1 MDNTTI
7 AAIATPH
14 GTGGISVIRVSGS
27 ECINICD
34 KIFRAKSNKSLV
46 DAKTHTIH
54 YGNIVVDGKIID
66 EVLVSV
72 MRAPNTFTREDT
84 VEINC
89 HGGLVVTEK
98 VLLAVISAGAT
109 LAAPGEFTKRAFLN
123 GRIDLSQAEA
133 VIDIINSP
141 SSLALSVAANQLGGS
156 LSEDINNLR
165 DSILEILAQINVTI
179 DYPEEDIDDIEKE
192 ELITKLKNA
201 KVKMSAL
208 LETSHR
214 GKLIKDG
221 INTVICG
228 KPNVGKSSILNLL
241 ARDARAIVTDIA
253 GTTRDVIEERIT
265 IGNAVLNVFDTA
277 GIRSTS
283 DTIESL
289 GIDKSKECIK
299 NAELVLF
306 VADSVTGISEE
317 DKEIFESL
325 DKKNVIVILNKSD
338 IADIKADKLFEGYT
352 VIKLSAKTGTG
363 LDDLSSA
370 IEEMFKLGQISA
382 GDSNAITNLRH
393 KEALSSALNS
403 LSAAIASL
411 EECIPYDI
419 VSIDLTDSASRLGEI
434 TGKTVSDEIVDKIFA
449 RFCLGK

>member
-1 MDNTTI
+1 MKNTTI

-14 GTGGISVIRVSGS
+14 GTGGISVIRISGEES
-27 ECINICD
+27 ITICD
-34 KIFRAKSNKSLV
+34 KVFCAKSKKSLK

-54 YGNIVVDGKIID
+54 YGNIVVSGEVID

-72 MRAPNTFTREDT
+72 MRAPNTFTREDV

-98 VLLAVISAGAT
+98 VLLAVIEAGAT

-141 SSLALSVAANQLGGS
+141 SSLALSVAANQLGGA
-156 LSEDINNLR
+156 LSDDINSLR
-165 DSILEILAQINVTI
+165 DKILEILAKINVTI
-179 DYPEEDIDDIEKE
+179 DYPEEDIDDVEKE
-192 ELITKLKNA
+192 ELLQELNKIKDKIA
-201 KVKMSAL
+201 EL
-208 LETSHR
+208 LETSQR
-214 GKLIKDG
+214 GKLIRDG

-241 ARDARAIVTDIA
+241 ARDNRAIVTDIA

-277 GIRSTS
+277 GIRNTD

-299 NAELVLF
+299 SAELVLF
-306 VADSVTGISEE
+306 VADSVTGIEDE
-317 DKEIFESL
+317 DKDIFSSL
-325 DKKNVIVILNKSD
+325 DNKNVIVILNKSD
-338 IADIKADKLFEGYT
+338 VAECKVDDLFKDLPVLT
-352 VIKLSAKTGTG
+352 LSAKTGKG
-363 LDDLSSA
+363 LNDLSKT
-370 IEEMFKLGQISA
+370 IENMFKLGKITA
-382 GDSNAITNLRH
+382 GDNNAITNLRH
-393 KEALSSALNS
+393 KEALISALS
-403 LSAAIASL
+403 SVSDAISALSDYV
-411 EECIPYDI
+411 PYDI
-419 VSIDLTDSASRLGEI
+419 VSIDLTDAASFLGEI
-434 TGKTVSDEIVDKIFA
+434 TGKTVSEEIVDKIFA

>member
-1 MDNTTI
+1 MKNDTI

-14 GTGGISVIRVSGS
+14 GTGGISVIRISGDES
-27 ECINICD
+27 IKICD
-34 KIFRAKSNKSLV
+34 KIFKAKSKKSLL

-54 YGNIVVDGKIID
+54 YGNIVVNDDIID

-98 VLLAVISAGAT
+98 VLLAVLSSGAT
-109 LAAPGEFTKRAFLN
+109 LADPGEFTKRAFLN

-141 SSLALSVAANQLGGS
+141 SSLALSVAANQLGGA
-156 LSEDINNLR
+156 LSSDINSLR
-165 DSILEILAQINVTI
+165 DSLLEILAQINVAI
-179 DYPEEDIDDIEKE
+179 DYPEEDIDYIAKE
-192 ELITKLKNA
+192 TLINSLKTTK
-201 KVKMSAL
+201 SRISDL
-208 LETSHR
+208 LDTSYR
-214 GKLIKDG
+214 GKLIRDG

-241 ARDARAIVTDIA
+241 ARDSRAIVTDIA

-265 IGNAVLNVFDTA
+265 IGNIVLNVFDTA
-277 GIRSTS
+277 GIRNTD

-306 VADSVTGISEE
+306 VADSVTGITEE
-317 DKEIFESL
+317 DIEIFNSL

-338 IADIKADKLFEGYT
+338 IGNIVPDKIFDDFS
-352 VIKLSAKTGTG
+352 VINLSAKTGDG
-363 LDDLSSA
+363 LDELSSE
-370 IEEMFKLGQISA
+370 IEKMFNLGKITA
-382 GDSNAITNLRH
+382 KDNNAITNLRH
-393 KEALSSALNS
+393 KEALSSALTS
-403 LSAAIASL
+403 ISSAILAL
-411 EECIPYDI
+411 EDNIPYDI
-419 VSIDLTDSASRLGEI
+419 VSIDLTDCASFLGEI

>member
-1 MDNTTI
+1 MKNNTI

-14 GTGGISVIRVSGS
+14 GTGGISVIRVSGDDS
-27 ECINICD
+27 INICD
-34 KIFRAKSNKSLV
+34 KIFKSKGNKSLC

-54 YGNIVVDGKIID
+54 YGNIVVDERIID

-98 VLLAVISAGAT
+98 VLMAAISAGAT
-109 LAAPGEFTKRAFLN
+109 LASPGEFTKRAFLN

-141 SSLALSVAANQLGGS
+141 SSLALSVAANQLGGA

-165 DSILEILAQINVTI
+165 DKILEILAQINVTI
-179 DYPEEDIDDIEKE
+179 DYPEEDIDDVEKNV
-192 ELITKLKNA
+192 LIRDLNEAKEKL
-201 KVKMSAL
+201 SSL

-214 GKLIKDG
+214 GRLIKDG

-241 ARDARAIVTDIA
+241 ARDSRAIVTDIA

-277 GIRSTS
+277 GIRNTS

-306 VADSVTGISEE
+306 VADSVTGIETE
-317 DKEIFESL
+317 DREIFSSI
-325 DKKNVIVILNKSD
+325 DKKNIIVILNKTD
-338 IADIKADKLFEGYT
+338 AKDVEIDKIFDGFT
-352 VIKLSAKTGTG
+352 VIKLSAKTGEG
-363 LDDLSSA
+363 LDELSCS
-370 IEEMFKLGQISA
+370 IEKMFKLGQITA
-382 GDSNAITNLRH
+382 GDNNAITNLRH
-393 KEALSSALNS
+393 KEALSAALTS
-403 LSAAIASL
+403 LSAAINAL
-411 EECIPYDI
+411 EECVPYDI
-419 VSIDLTDSASRLGEI
+419 VSIDLTDCASHLGEI

>member
-54 YGNIVVDGKIID
+54 YGNIAVDGKIID

-192 ELITKLKNA
+192 ELITKLKDA
-201 KVKMSAL
+201 REKMSAL
-208 LETSHR
+208 LESSHR

-277 GIRSTS
+277 GIRNTS

-338 IADIKADKLFEGYT
+338 IADIKADKLFEDYT

-370 IEEMFKLGQISA
+370 VEEMFKLGQISA
-382 GDSNAITNLRH
+382 GDNNAITNLRH
-393 KEALSSALNS
+393 KEALGSALNS
-403 LSAAIASL
+403 LSAAIVSL

-419 VSIDLTDSASRLGEI
+419 VSIDLTDCASRLGEI

>member
-1 MDNTTI
+1 MNNDTI

-27 ECINICD
+27 ESISICD
-34 KIFRAKSNKSLV
+34 KIFEAKSRKLLSSAKS
-46 DAKTHTIH
+46 HTIH
-54 YGNIVVDGKIID
+54 YGNIVADKNVID

-98 VLLAVISAGAT
+98 VLLAVLNAGAT
-109 LAAPGEFTKRAFLN
+109 LASPGEFTKRAFLN

-141 SSLALSVAANQLGGS
+141 SALALFVAANQLDGA
-156 LSEDINNLR
+156 LSHDINDLR
-165 DSILEILAQINVTI
+165 DKVLEILSQINVTI
-179 DYPEEDIDDIEKE
+179 DYPEEDIDDVEKE
-192 ELITKLKNA
+192 ALMSDLES
-201 KVKMSAL
+201 VKKKISVL

-214 GKLIKDG
+214 GRLIRDG

-241 ARDARAIVTDIA
+241 ARDSRAIVTDIA

-265 IGNAVLNVFDTA
+265 LGNVVLNVYDTA
-277 GIRSTS
+277 GIRATK
-283 DTIESL
+283 DKIESL

-306 VADSVTGISEE
+306 VVDSSSGISEE
-317 DKEIFESL
+317 DTEIFNSL
-325 DKKNVIVILNKSD
+325 DKKNIIVIQNKSD
-338 IADIKADKLFEGYT
+338 ISTVFPDEIFSKCN
-352 VIKLSAKTGTG
+352 VIKLSAKTGDG
-363 LDDLSSA
+363 LDDLTA
-370 IEEMFKLGQISA
+370 LIENMFNLGKITA
-382 GDSNAITNLRH
+382 GDNNAITNLRH
-393 KEALSSALNS
+393 KEALSSALVSINS
-403 LSAAIASL
+403 AISALNSFV
-411 EECIPYDI
+411 PYDI
-419 VSIDLTDSASRLGEI
+419 VSIDLTDCATHLGEI

>member
-1 MDNTTI
+1 MKNTTI

-14 GTGGISVIRVSGS
+14 GTGGISVIRISGEES
-27 ECINICD
+27 ITICD
-34 KIFRAKSNKSLV
+34 KVFCAKSKKSLK

-54 YGNIVVDGKIID
+54 YGNIVVSGEMID

-72 MRAPNTFTREDT
+72 MRAPNTFTREDV

-98 VLLAVISAGAT
+98 VLLSVIEAGAT
-109 LAAPGEFTKRAFLN
+109 LASPGEFTKRAFLN

-141 SSLALSVAANQLGGS
+141 SSLALSVAANQLGGA
-156 LSEDINNLR
+156 LSEDINSLR
-165 DSILEILAQINVTI
+165 DKILEILAKINVTI
-179 DYPEEDIDDIEKE
+179 DYPEEDIDDVEKE
-192 ELITKLKNA
+192 ELLQELNQIKDKI
-201 KVKMSAL
+201 VEL
-208 LETSHR
+208 LETSQR
-214 GKLIKDG
+214 GKLIRDG

-241 ARDARAIVTDIA
+241 ARDNRAIVTDIA

-277 GIRSTS
+277 GIHDTD

-299 NAELVLF
+299 SAELVLF
-306 VADSVTGISEE
+306 VADSVTGIE
-317 DKEIFESL
+317 DEDREIFSSL
-325 DKKNVIVILNKSD
+325 DNKNVIVILNKSD
-338 IADIKADKLFEGYT
+338 VAECKVDDLFKDLPVLT
-352 VIKLSAKTGTG
+352 LSAKTGKG
-363 LDDLSSA
+363 LDALSET
-370 IEEMFKLGQISA
+370 IENMFKLGKITA
-382 GDSNAITNLRH
+382 GDNSAITNLRH
-393 KEALSSALNS
+393 KEALISALSSVSSAIS
-403 LSAAIASL
+403 ALSDYV
-411 EECIPYDI
+411 PYDI
-419 VSIDLTDSASRLGEI
+419 VSIDLTDAASYLGEI
-434 TGKTVSDEIVDKIFA
+434 TGKTVSEEIVDKIFA

>member
-1 MDNTTI
+1 MKNDTI

-27 ECINICD
+27 ESISICD
-34 KIFRAKSNKSLV
+34 KIFKAKSKKTLAS
-46 DAKTHTIH
+46 AKTHTIH
-54 YGNIVVDGKIID
+54 YGNIVVDGETID

-98 VLLAVISAGAT
+98 VLLSVISAGAT
-109 LAAPGEFTKRAFLN
+109 LASPGEFTKRAFLN

-141 SSLALSVAANQLGGS
+141 SSLALSVAANQLGGA
-156 LSEDINNLR
+156 LSHDINSLR
-165 DSILEILAQINVTI
+165 DKVLEILAKINVTI
-179 DYPEEDIDDIEKE
+179 DYPEEDIDDVEKNTLIA
-192 ELITKLKNA
+192 ELESIKN
-201 KVKMSAL
+201 KISEL
-208 LETSHR
+208 LDTSHR
-214 GKLIKDG
+214 GKLIRDG

-241 ARDARAIVTDIA
+241 ARDTRAIVTDIA
-253 GTTRDVIEERIT
+253 GTTRDVIEERIS
-265 IGNAVLNVFDTA
+265 IGNVVLNVYDTA
-277 GIRSTS
+277 GIRDTS
-283 DTIESL
+283 DKIESL

-306 VADSVTGISEE
+306 VADSVTGISDE
-317 DKEIFESL
+317 DREIFENL
-325 DKKNVIVILNKSD
+325 NKKNVIVILNKSD
-338 IADIKADKLFEGYT
+338 IGNLEGDNIFKDYPL
-352 VIKLSAKTGTG
+352 VKLSAKTGDG
-363 LDDLSSA
+363 LDNLSA
-370 IEEMFKLGQISA
+370 VIEDMFNLGKITA
-382 GDSNAITNLRH
+382 GDNNAITNLRH
-393 KEALSSALNS
+393 KEALSSALKS
-403 LSAAIASL
+403 VSSALSAL
-411 EECIPYDI
+411 GNCVPYDI
-419 VSIDLTDSASRLGEI
+419 VSIDLTDCVFHLGEI

>member
-1 MDNTTI
+1 MKNTTI

-14 GTGGISVIRVSGS
+14 GTGGISVIRVSGEES
-27 ECINICD
+27 ISICD
-34 KIFRAKSNKSLV
+34 KIFKAKSNKTLT

-54 YGNIVVDGKIID
+54 YGNIVANGEIID

-72 MRAPNTFTREDT
+72 MRAPNTFTREDI

-98 VLLAVISAGAT
+98 VLLAVISAGAS
-109 LAAPGEFTKRAFLN
+109 LASPGEFTKRAFLN

-141 SSLALSVAANQLGGS
+141 SSLALSVAANQLGGA
-156 LSEDINNLR
+156 LSDDINTMR
-165 DSILEILAQINVTI
+165 DSILEILAQINVVI
-179 DYPEEDIDDIEKE
+179 DYPEEDIDDIKRSALLNELNSAKEK
-192 ELITKLKNA
+192 I
-201 KVKMSAL
+201 SAL

-241 ARDARAIVTDIA
+241 ARDSRAIVTDIA

-277 GIRSTS
+277 GIRNTT
-283 DTIESL
+283 DTIENL

-299 NAELVLF
+299 NAELILF
-306 VADSVTGISEE
+306 VVDSVTGIESSDE
-317 DKEIFESL
+317 EIFNSL
-325 DKKNVIVILNKSD
+325 DNKNVIVILNKSD
-338 IADIKADKLFEGYT
+338 ISNTPTDKMFEGYT
-352 VIKLSAKTGTG
+352 TISLSAKTGAG
-363 LDDLSSA
+363 LEELSSA
-370 IEEMFKLGQISA
+370 IEKMFKLGEIRA
-382 GDSNAITNLRH
+382 KDNNAITNLRH
-393 KEALSSALNS
+393 KEALSAAYNS
-403 LSAAIASL
+403 ISAATTAL
-411 EECIPYDI
+411 DNNIPCDM
-419 VSIDLTDSASRLGEI
+419 VSIDLTDCASHLGEI
-434 TGKTVSDEIVDKIFA
+434 TGKTVSDEIVDKIFS

>member
-1 MDNTTI
+1 MKNSTI

-14 GTGGISVIRVSGS
+14 GAGGISVIRISGNES
-27 ECINICD
+27 ILICD
-34 KIFRAKSNKSLV
+34 KIFKAKSKKSLL
-46 DAKTHTIH
+46 DAKSHTIH
-54 YGNIVVDGKIID
+54 YGNIVSDNEIVD

-89 HGGLVVTEK
+89 HGGLVVTQK
-98 VLLAVISAGAT
+98 VLLSVINAGAT
-109 LAAPGEFTKRAFLN
+109 LASPGEFTKRAFLN

-156 LSEDINNLR
+156 LSSDINDLR
-165 DSILEILAQINVTI
+165 NKVLEILSQINVTI
-179 DYPEEDIDDIEKE
+179 DYPEEDIDDVEKDSLMADLE
-192 ELITKLKNA
+192 SV
-201 KVKMSAL
+201 KVKISEL
-208 LETSHR
+208 LDTSHR
-214 GKLIKDG
+214 GKLIRDG

-241 ARDARAIVTDIA
+241 ARDSRAIVTDIA

-265 IGNAVLNVFDTA
+265 IGNIVLNVFDTA
-277 GIRSTS
+277 GIRDTE

-306 VADSVTGISEE
+306 VLDPVSGISDE
-317 DKEIFESL
+317 DRDIFNSL
-325 DKKNVIVILNKSD
+325 KDKNVIIILNKSD
-338 IADIKADKLFEGYT
+338 IACTFDTDVFSGFDT
-352 VIKLSAKTGTG
+352 VKLSAKTGDG
-363 LDDLSSA
+363 LDDLTSA
-370 IEEMFKLGQISA
+370 IEAMFNLGKITA
-382 GDSNAITNLRH
+382 GDNNAITNLRH
-393 KEALSSALNS
+393 KEALTQALNS
-403 LSAAIASL
+403 INSAISAL
-411 EECIPYDI
+411 RNLVPYDI
-419 VSIDLTDSASRLGEI
+419 VSIDLTDCAVHLGEI
-434 TGKTVSDEIVDKIFA
+434 TGKTVSDEIVDKIFS

>member
-27 ECINICD
+27 ECISICD

-54 YGNIVVDGKIID
+54 YGNIVVEGKIVD

-98 VLLAVISAGAT
+98 VLLAVISAGAC

-156 LSEDINNLR
+156 LSDDINNLR

-192 ELITKLKNA
+192 ELIAKLKDA
-201 KVKMSAL
+201 KEKMSAL
-208 LETSHR
+208 FETSHR

-283 DTIESL
+283 DAIESL
-289 GIDKSKECIK
+289 GIDKSKKCIK

-338 IADIKADKLFEGYT
+338 IADIKTDKMFDGYT

-370 IEEMFKLGQISA
+370 IDEMFKLGQISA
-382 GDSNAITNLRH
+382 GDNNAITNLRH

-403 LSAAIASL
+403 LSSAIVSL

>member
-1 MDNTTI
+1 MKNDTI

-14 GTGGISVIRVSGS
+14 GTGGISVIRVSGNES
-27 ECINICD
+27 INICD
-34 KIFRAKSNKSLV
+34 KVFRAKNNKKLT

-54 YGNIVVDGKIID
+54 YGNIVVNGKVLD

-98 VLLAVISAGAT
+98 VLLSVLSAGAT
-109 LAAPGEFTKRAFLN
+109 LASPGEFTKRAFLN

-141 SSLALSVAANQLGGS
+141 SSLALSCAANQLGGL
-156 LSEDINNLR
+156 LSSDINTLR
-165 DSILEILAQINVTI
+165 DKVLEILAQINVTI
-179 DYPEEDIDDIEKE
+179 DYPEEDIDDVEK
-192 ELITKLKNA
+192 
-201 KVKMSAL
+201 SAL
-208 LETSHR
+208 ISDLESVKNKISELLDTSYH
-214 GKLIKDG
+214 GKLIRDG

-241 ARDARAIVTDIA
+241 ARDTRAIVTDIA
-253 GTTRDVIEERIT
+253 GTTRDVIEERVT
-265 IGNAVLNVFDTA
+265 IGNVVLNVYDTA
-277 GIRSTS
+277 GIRDTS

-306 VADSVTGISEE
+306 VADSVSGISKE
-317 DKEIFESL
+317 DEEIFENL
-325 DKKNVIVILNKSD
+325 NKKNVIVILNKSD
-338 IADIKADKLFEGYT
+338 IGNLESNKLFNGYK
-352 VIKLSAKTGTG
+352 VVKLSAKTGDG
-363 LDDLSSA
+363 LNNLSSA
-370 IEEMFKLGQISA
+370 IEEMFNLGKITA
-382 GDSNAITNLRH
+382 GDNNAITNLRH
-393 KEALSSALNS
+393 KDALSSAYKSVSSAVCALNDS
-403 LSAAIASL
+403 V
-411 EECIPYDI
+411 PYDI
-419 VSIDLTDSASRLGEI
+419 VSIDLTDCASHLGEI

>member
-1 MDNTTI
+1 MKNTTI

-14 GTGGISVIRVSGS
+14 GTGGISVIRVSGPDS
-27 ECINICD
+27 ISICD
-34 KIFRAKSNKSLV
+34 KIFKAKSKKTLS

-54 YGNIVVDGKIID
+54 YGNVVLDEKIID

-98 VLLAVISAGAT
+98 VLLAVLSAGAT
-109 LAAPGEFTKRAFLN
+109 LASAGEFTKRAFLN

-141 SSLALSVAANQLGGS
+141 SSLALSVAANQLGGT
-156 LSEDINNLR
+156 LSSDINKMR
-165 DSILEILAQINVTI
+165 DKILEILAQINVTI
-179 DYPEEDIDDIEKE
+179 DYPEEDIDDVEKCALLK
-192 ELITKLKNA
+192 ELTDVKKDIT
-201 KVKMSAL
+201 SL

-277 GIRSTS
+277 GIRTTS

-306 VADSVTGISEE
+306 VTDSTTGIEAE
-317 DKEIFESL
+317 DKEIFKSI

-338 IADIKADKLFEGYT
+338 AKDTEIDEMFDGFKT
-352 VIKLSAKTGTG
+352 VKLSAKTGDG
-363 LDDLSSA
+363 LDELSSI
-370 IEEMFKLGQISA
+370 IEEMFKLGKISA
-382 GDSNAITNLRH
+382 GDSCAITNLRH
-393 KEALSSALNS
+393 KEALSAALTSITAAINALND
-403 LSAAIASL
+403 
-411 EECIPYDI
+411 CVPYDM
-419 VSIDLTDSASRLGEI
+419 VSIDLIDSTTHLGEI
-434 TGKTVSDEIVDKIFA
+434 TGKTVSDEVVDKIFS

>member
-1 MDNTTI
+1 MNNATI

-14 GTGGISVIRVSGS
+14 GTGGISVIRVSGDDS
-27 ECINICD
+27 INICD
-34 KIFRAKSNKSLV
+34 KIFKAKSNKSLK
-46 DAKTHTIH
+46 DANTHTIH
-54 YGNIVVDGKIID
+54 YGNIVVDDEIVD

-72 MRAPNTFTREDT
+72 MHAPNTFTRENT

-98 VLLAVISAGAT
+98 VLMSVISAGAA

-141 SSLALSVAANQLGGS
+141 SSLALSVAANQLGGA
-156 LSEDINNLR
+156 LSEDINSLR
-165 DSILEILAQINVTI
+165 DKILEILAQINVTI
-179 DYPEEDIDDIEKE
+179 DYPEEDIDDIEKRVLTE
-192 ELITKLKNA
+192 NLNNIKGKII
-201 KVKMSAL
+201 AL

-241 ARDARAIVTDIA
+241 ARDSRAIVTDIA

-265 IGNAVLNVFDTA
+265 IGNAVLNVYDTA
-277 GIRSTS
+277 GIRNTS

-289 GIDKSKECIK
+289 GIDRSKECIK

-306 VADSVTGISEE
+306 VVDSVTGLE
-317 DKEIFESL
+317 DEDVEIFNSL
-325 DKKNVIVILNKSD
+325 NKKNVIVILNKSD
-338 IADIKADKLFEGYT
+338 VADINIDKIFDGFT
-352 VIKLSAKTGTG
+352 TIKLSAKTGDG
-363 LDDLSSA
+363 LQNLSSV
-370 IEEMFKLGQISA
+370 IEQMFKFGQISA
-382 GDSNAITNLRH
+382 GDTSAITNLRH
-393 KEALSSALNS
+393 KEALGAALTS
-403 LSAAIASL
+403 ISAAISAL
-411 EECIPYDI
+411 QKCVPYDM
-419 VSIDLTDSASRLGEI
+419 VSIDLTDCATHLGEI

>member
-1 MDNTTI
+1 MKNTTI

-14 GTGGISVIRVSGS
+14 GTGGISVIRVSGEES
-27 ECINICD
+27 ISICD
-34 KIFRAKSNKSLV
+34 KIFKAKSNKTLT

-54 YGNIVVDGKIID
+54 YGNIITNGEIID

-72 MRAPNTFTREDT
+72 MRAPNTFTREDI

-98 VLLAVISAGAT
+98 VLLAVISAGAS
-109 LAAPGEFTKRAFLN
+109 LAYPGEFTKRAFLN

-141 SSLALSVAANQLGGS
+141 SSLALSVAANQLGGA
-156 LSEDINNLR
+156 LSEDINETR
-165 DSILEILAQINVTI
+165 DSILEILAQINVVI
-179 DYPEEDIDDIEKE
+179 DYPEEDIDDIK
-192 ELITKLKNA
+192 KNA
-201 KVKMSAL
+201 LLNELNSAKEKISTL

-241 ARDARAIVTDIA
+241 ARDSRAIVTDIA

-277 GIRSTS
+277 GIHNTT
-283 DTIESL
+283 DTIENL

-299 NAELVLF
+299 NAELILF
-306 VADSVTGISEE
+306 VVDSVTGIEIE
-317 DKEIFESL
+317 DREIFNSL
-325 DKKNVIVILNKSD
+325 DNKNVIVILNKSD
-338 IADIKADKLFEGYT
+338 ISNTPTDKMFEDFAT
-352 VIKLSAKTGTG
+352 ISLSAKTGEG
-363 LDDLSSA
+363 LEELSSA
-370 IEEMFKLGQISA
+370 IEKMFKLGKIRA
-382 GDSNAITNLRH
+382 KDSNAITNLRH
-393 KEALSSALNS
+393 KEALSAAYNS
-403 LSAAIASL
+403 ISAAINAL
-411 EECIPYDI
+411 DNNIPYDM
-419 VSIDLTDSASRLGEI
+419 VSIDLTDCASHLGEI
-434 TGKTVSDEIVDKIFA
+434 TGKTVSDEIVDKIFS

>member
-1 MDNTTI
+1 MKNSTI

-14 GTGGISVIRVSGS
+14 GTGGISVIRVSGDES
-27 ECINICD
+27 IKICD
-34 KIFRAKSNKSLV
+34 KIFKAKSGKLLL

-54 YGNIVVDGKIID
+54 YGNIVENGEILD

-89 HGGLVVTEK
+89 HGGLVVTQK
-98 VLLAVISAGAT
+98 VLLATLSAGAT
-109 LAAPGEFTKRAFLN
+109 LASAGEFTKRAFLN

-141 SSLALSVAANQLGGS
+141 SALALSVAANQLGGA
-156 LSEDINNLR
+156 LSSDINSLR
-165 DSILEILAQINVTI
+165 DTILEILAQINVTV
-179 DYPEEDIDDIEKE
+179 DYPEEDIDDVEKNQLIEKLE
-192 ELITKLKNA
+192 NVKTKI
-201 KVKMSAL
+201 SEL

-241 ARDARAIVTDIA
+241 ARDSRAIVTDIA

-265 IGNAVLNVFDTA
+265 LGNVVLNVYDTA
-277 GIRSTS
+277 GIRSTD

-306 VADSVTGISEE
+306 VCDTVSGIEDA
-317 DKEIFESL
+317 DKEIFDSL
-325 DKKNVIVILNKSD
+325 SGKNVIVIFNKSD
-338 IADIKADKLFEGYT
+338 IGTNNDCEMFDGYKK
-352 VIKLSAKTGTG
+352 INLSAKTGAG
-363 LDDLSSA
+363 LDELSAS
-370 IEEMFKLGQISA
+370 IEEMFNLGVITA
-382 GDSNAITNLRH
+382 GDNNAITNLRH
-393 KEALSSALNS
+393 KEALSAALTS
-403 LSAAIASL
+403 VSAAISAL
-411 EECIPYDI
+411 YDYIPYDI
-419 VSIDLTDSASRLGEI
+419 VSIDLTDCAAHLGEI

>member
-1 MDNTTI
+1 MKNTTI

-14 GTGGISVIRVSGS
+14 GTGGISVIRVSGEES
-27 ECINICD
+27 ISICD
-34 KIFRAKSNKSLV
+34 KIFKAKSNKTLTE
-46 DAKTHTIH
+46 AKTHTIH
-54 YGNIVVDGKIID
+54 YGNIIANGDIID

-72 MRAPNTFTREDT
+72 MRAPNTFTREDI

-98 VLLAVISAGAT
+98 VLLAVISAGAS
-109 LAAPGEFTKRAFLN
+109 LASPGEFTKRAFLN

-141 SSLALSVAANQLGGS
+141 SSLALSVAANQLGGA
-156 LSEDINNLR
+156 LSDDINKMR
-165 DSILEILAQINVTI
+165 DSILEILAQINVVI
-179 DYPEEDIDDIEKE
+179 DYPEEDIDDIKKSALLYELNTAKEK
-192 ELITKLKNA
+192 IST
-201 KVKMSAL
+201 L

-241 ARDARAIVTDIA
+241 ARDSRAIVTDIA

-265 IGNAVLNVFDTA
+265 IGNAVLNVSDTA
-277 GIRSTS
+277 GIRNTT
-283 DTIESL
+283 DAIENL

-306 VADSVTGISEE
+306 VVDSVTGIETE
-317 DKEIFESL
+317 DREIFDSL
-325 DKKNVIVILNKSD
+325 DNKNVIVILNKSD
-338 IADIKADKLFEGYT
+338 ITNPPADKMFDGFT
-352 VIKLSAKTGTG
+352 TISLSAKTGDG
-363 LDDLSSA
+363 LEELSSA
-370 IEEMFKLGQISA
+370 IEKMFKLGEIRA
-382 GDSNAITNLRH
+382 KDNNAITNLRH
-393 KEALSSALNS
+393 KEALCAAYNS
-403 LSAAIASL
+403 ISAAIDAL
-411 EECIPYDI
+411 DNNIPYDM
-419 VSIDLTDSASRLGEI
+419 VSIDLTDCASHLGEI
-434 TGKTVSDEIVDKIFA
+434 TGKTVSDEIVDKIFS

>member
-1 MDNTTI
+1 MKNNTI

-27 ECINICD
+27 ESIDICD
-34 KIFRAKSNKSLV
+34 KVFKAKSNKKLRN
-46 DAKTHTIH
+46 AKTHTIH
-54 YGNIVVDGKIID
+54 YGNIVADGKNID

-98 VLLAVISAGAT
+98 VLLSVISAGAT
-109 LAAPGEFTKRAFLN
+109 LASAGEFTKRAFLN

-141 SSLALSVAANQLGGS
+141 SSLALSVAANQLGGA
-156 LSEDINNLR
+156 LSSDINLLR
-165 DSILEILAQINVTI
+165 DKVLEILAQINVTI
-179 DYPEEDIDDIEKE
+179 DYPEEDIDDVEKSA
-192 ELITKLKNA
+192 LISDLEAVKLKI
-201 KVKMSAL
+201 SEL
-208 LETSHR
+208 LDTSHR
-214 GKLIKDG
+214 GKLIRDG

-265 IGNAVLNVFDTA
+265 IGNAVLNVYDTA
-277 GIRSTS
+277 GIRDTS

-306 VADSVTGISEE
+306 VADSFSGISKE
-317 DKEIFESL
+317 DREIFENL
-325 DKKNVIVILNKSD
+325 DKKNIIVILNKSD
-338 IADIKADKLFEGYT
+338 IGNLESDNMFDGYPI
-352 VIKLSAKTGTG
+352 VKLSAKTGDG
-363 LDDLSSA
+363 LDKLSA
-370 IEEMFKLGQISA
+370 FIEEMFNLGKISA
-382 GDSNAITNLRH
+382 GDNSAITNIRH
-393 KEALSSALNS
+393 KEALTFALSSVSSAIDALNNFV
-403 LSAAIASL
+403 
-411 EECIPYDI
+411 PYDI
-419 VSIDLTDSASRLGEI
+419 VSIDLTDCASHLGEI
-434 TGKTVSDEIVDKIFA
+434 TGKTVSDEVVDKIFA

>member
-1 MDNTTI
+1 MKNSTI

-14 GTGGISVIRVSGS
+14 GTGGISVIRISGDS
-27 ECINICD
+27 SIEICD
-34 KIFRAKSNKSLV
+34 KVFVAKSGEALA

-54 YGNIVVDGKIID
+54 YGHIVKGDKIID

-72 MRAPNTFTREDT
+72 MKAPNTFTREDV

-98 VLLAVISAGAT
+98 VLLTVLSAGAT
-109 LAAPGEFTKRAFLN
+109 LASAGEFTKRAFLN

-141 SSLALSVAANQLGGS
+141 SSLALSVAANQLSGT
-156 LSEDINNLR
+156 LSEDINSMR
-165 DSILEILAQINVTI
+165 DSVLEILAQINVTI
-179 DYPEEDIDDIEKE
+179 DYPEEDIDDLEKE
-192 ELITKLKNA
+192 VLIAKLKEA
-201 KVKMSAL
+201 KNRIADL

-214 GKLIKDG
+214 GKLIRDG

-265 IGNAVLNVFDTA
+265 IGNAVLNVYDTA
-277 GIRSTS
+277 GIRDTA

-306 VADSVTGISEE
+306 VADSVSGIGKE

-338 IADIKADKLFEGYT
+338 IATMDTDTLFDGYT
-352 VIKLSAKTGTG
+352 VIKLSAKTGEG
-363 LDDLSSA
+363 LDELSLA
-370 IEEMFKLGQISA
+370 IETMFKLGKISA

-393 KEALSSALNS
+393 KEALSGALYSITSAICALR
-403 LSAAIASL
+403 
-411 EECIPYDI
+411 ECVPYDI
-419 VSIDLTDSASRLGEI
+419 VSIDLTDCASRLGEI

>member
-1 MDNTTI
+1 MKNTTI

-14 GTGGISVIRVSGS
+14 GTGGISVIRVSGVDS
-27 ECINICD
+27 INICD
-34 KIFRAKSNKSLV
+34 TIFKSKRNKSLC

-54 YGNIVVDGKIID
+54 YGNIVVDDKIID

-98 VLLAVISAGAT
+98 VLMAVISAGAT
-109 LAAPGEFTKRAFLN
+109 LASAGEFTKRAFLN

-141 SSLALSVAANQLGGS
+141 SSLALSVAANQLGGT
-156 LSEDINNLR
+156 LSEDINKMR
-165 DSILEILAQINVTI
+165 DKILEILAQINVTI
-179 DYPEEDIDDIEKE
+179 DYPEEDIDDVEKDA
-192 ELITKLKNA
+192 LLKDLNDA
-201 KVKMSAL
+201 KEKISHL

-277 GIRSTS
+277 GIRETS

-306 VADSVTGISEE
+306 VADSITGIEAE
-317 DKEIFESL
+317 DKEIFNSL

-338 IADIKADKLFEGYT
+338 AADSIDDKMFDGFT
-352 VIKLSAKTGTG
+352 TIKLSAKTGEG
-363 LDDLSSA
+363 LDELSSA
-370 IEEMFKLGQISA
+370 IEEMFKLGQFLA
-382 GDSNAITNLRH
+382 GDNNAITNLRH
-393 KEALSSALNS
+393 KEALMAALSSI
-403 LSAAIASL
+403 SAAICAL
-411 EECIPYDI
+411 QECVPYDM
-419 VSIDLTDSASRLGEI
+419 VSIDLTDCASYLGEI
-434 TGKTVSDEIVDKIFA
+434 TGKTVSDEVVDKIFA

>member
-1 MDNTTI
+1 MKNATI

-14 GTGGISVIRVSGS
+14 GTGGISVIRVSGDDS
-27 ECINICD
+27 IKICD
-34 KIFRAKSNKSLV
+34 KVFCAKSKTSLA
-46 DAKTHTIH
+46 DAKSHTIH
-54 YGNIVVDGKIID
+54 YGYIVENDKTID

-98 VLLAVISAGAT
+98 VLLAIISAGAT
-109 LAAPGEFTKRAFLN
+109 LASPGEFTKRAFLN

-141 SSLALSVAANQLGGS
+141 SSLALSVAANQLGGV
-156 LSEDINNLR
+156 LSADINSLR
-165 DSILEILAQINVTI
+165 DKILEILATINVTI
-179 DYPEEDIDDIEKE
+179 DYPEEDIDD
-192 ELITKLKNA
+192 
-201 KVKMSAL
+201 VKKDAL
-208 LETSHR
+208 LNDLNDVKEKISTLLDTAER
-214 GKLIKDG
+214 GKLIRDG

-241 ARDARAIVTDIA
+241 AKDNRAIVTDIA
-253 GTTRDVIEERIT
+253 GTTRDIIEERIT

-277 GIRSTS
+277 GIHETA
-283 DTIESL
+283 DTIENL

-306 VADSVTGISEE
+306 VADSSTGITQE
-317 DKEIFESL
+317 DKEIFASL

-338 IADIKADKLFEGYT
+338 IANCEFDAMFSDYK
-352 VIKLSAKTGTG
+352 VITLSAKTGNG
-363 LDDLSSA
+363 LDELTDA
-370 IEEMFKLGQISA
+370 VENMFKLGQISA
-382 GDSNAITNLRH
+382 GDNNAITNLRH
-393 KEALSSALNS
+393 KEALISAHAS
-403 LSAAIASL
+403 ISAAILSL

-419 VSIDLTDSASRLGEI
+419 VSIDLIDCASFLGEI

>member
-27 ECINICD
+27 ECISICD
-34 KIFRAKSNKSLV
+34 KIFKAKSGKSLAY
-46 DAKTHTIH
+46 AKTHTIH
-54 YGNIVVDGKIID
+54 YGNIVVEGKIVD

-98 VLLAVISAGAT
+98 VLLAVISAGAC

-192 ELITKLKNA
+192 ELISKLKNA
-201 KVKMSAL
+201 KEKMSAL

-306 VADSVTGISEE
+306 VADSAAGISDE
-317 DKEIFESL
+317 DKEIFDSL

-338 IADIKADKLFEGYT
+338 IADINVNKMFDGYT
-352 VIKLSAKTGTG
+352 VIKLSAKTGKG
-363 LDDLSSA
+363 LNDLSSA
-370 IEEMFKLGQISA
+370 IEKMFKLGQISA
-382 GDSNAITNLRH
+382 GDNNAITNLRH
-393 KEALSSALNS
+393 KEALGFALNS
-403 LSAAIASL
+403 LSSAISSL

>member
-1 MDNTTI
+1 MKNTTI

-14 GTGGISVIRVSGS
+14 GTGGISVIRISGEES
-27 ECINICD
+27 INICD
-34 KIFRAKSNKSLV
+34 KVFCAKSKKPLK

-54 YGNIVVDGKIID
+54 YGNIVANSDVID

-72 MRAPNTFTREDT
+72 MRAPNTFTREDV

-98 VLLAVISAGAT
+98 VLLAVIEAGAT
-109 LAAPGEFTKRAFLN
+109 LASPGEFTKRAFLN

-141 SSLALSVAANQLGGS
+141 SSLALSVAANQLGGA
-156 LSEDINNLR
+156 LSDDINSLR
-165 DSILEILAQINVTI
+165 DKILEILAKINVTI
-179 DYPEEDIDDIEKE
+179 DYPEEDIDDVEKD
-192 ELITKLKNA
+192 ELINELKLIK
-201 KVKMSAL
+201 KKISDL
-208 LETSHR
+208 LETSQR
-214 GKLIKDG
+214 GKLIRDG

-241 ARDARAIVTDIA
+241 ARDNRAIVTDIA

-277 GIRSTS
+277 GIRNTD

-306 VADSVTGISEE
+306 VADSVTGIEDE
-317 DKEIFESL
+317 DKEIFSSL
-325 DKKNVIVILNKSD
+325 DNKNVIIILNKSD
-338 IADIKADKLFEGYT
+338 IAKCDVEGLSGNHPLLT
-352 VIKLSAKTGTG
+352 LSAKTGEG
-363 LDDLSSA
+363 LDKLSDA
-370 IEEMFKLGQISA
+370 IENMFKLGQITA
-382 GDSNAITNLRH
+382 GDNNAITNLRH
-393 KEALSSALNS
+393 KEALISSLASVSSAI
-403 LSAAIASL
+403 SAL
-411 EECIPYDI
+411 CDFVPYDI
-419 VSIDLTDSASRLGEI
+419 VSIDLTDAASYLGEI
-434 TGKTVSDEIVDKIFA
+434 TGKTISEEIVDKIFA

>member
-1 MDNTTI
+1 MKNSTI

-14 GTGGISVIRVSGS
+14 GTGGISVIRVSGDDS
-27 ECINICD
+27 ILICD
-34 KIFRAKSNKSLV
+34 KIFKSKSGKSLQN
-46 DAKTHTIH
+46 AKTHTIH
-54 YGNIVVDGKIID
+54 YGNIVENGEIID

-89 HGGLVVTEK
+89 HGGLVVTQK
-98 VLLAVISAGAT
+98 VLLAVLSAGAA
-109 LAAPGEFTKRAFLN
+109 LASAGEFTKRAFLN

-141 SSLALSVAANQLGGS
+141 SSLALSVAANQLGGA
-156 LSEDINNLR
+156 LSSDINSLR
-165 DSILEILAQINVTI
+165 DTILEILAQINVTV
-179 DYPEEDIDDIEKE
+179 DYPEEDIDDVEKS
-192 ELITKLKNA
+192 ELIENLENVKTKI
-201 KVKMSAL
+201 SEL

-241 ARDARAIVTDIA
+241 ARDSRAIVTDIA

-265 IGNAVLNVFDTA
+265 LGNIVLNVYDTA
-277 GIRSTS
+277 GIRNTE
-283 DTIESL
+283 DTIENL

-306 VADSVTGISEE
+306 VCDTVLGIDDA
-317 DKEIFESL
+317 DKEIFNSL

-338 IADIKADKLFEGYT
+338 IGTCDNDKMFDGYKKVT
-352 VIKLSAKTGTG
+352 LSAKTGDG
-363 LDDLSSA
+363 LDELSAS
-370 IEEMFKLGQISA
+370 IEEMFNLGVITAS
-382 GDSNAITNLRH
+382 DNNAITNLRH
-393 KEALSSALNS
+393 KEALTSALISIN
-403 LSAAIASL
+403 AAVNALYS
-411 EECIPYDI
+411 CVPYDM
-419 VSIDLTDSASRLGEI
+419 VAIDLTDCASLLGEI

>member
-1 MDNTTI
+1 MKNSTI

-14 GTGGISVIRVSGS
+14 GTGGISVIRVSGDDS
-27 ECINICD
+27 ITICD
-34 KIFRAKSNKSLV
+34 KIFKAKSGKSLA

-54 YGNIVVDGKIID
+54 YGNIAENGEIID

-89 HGGLVVTEK
+89 HGGLVVTQK
-98 VLLAVISAGAT
+98 VLLAALSAGAA
-109 LAAPGEFTKRAFLN
+109 LASAGEFTKRAFLN

-141 SSLALSVAANQLGGS
+141 SSLALSVAANQLGGA
-156 LSEDINNLR
+156 LSSDINSLR
-165 DSILEILAQINVTI
+165 DTILEILAQINVTV
-179 DYPEEDIDDIEKE
+179 DYPEEDIDDVEKSELIEKLE
-192 ELITKLKNA
+192 NVKTKI
-201 KVKMSAL
+201 SEL

-241 ARDARAIVTDIA
+241 ARDSRAIVTDIA

-265 IGNAVLNVFDTA
+265 LGNIVLNVYDTA
-277 GIRSTS
+277 GIRNTD

-306 VADSVTGISEE
+306 VCDTVSGIEDA
-317 DKEIFESL
+317 DKEIFNSL

-338 IADIKADKLFEGYT
+338 IGTCGDSEMFDGYKKVT
-352 VIKLSAKTGTG
+352 LSAKTGNG
-363 LDDLSSA
+363 LDELSAS
-370 IEEMFKLGQISA
+370 IEEMFNLGVITA
-382 GDSNAITNLRH
+382 GDNNAITNLRH
-393 KEALSSALNS
+393 KEALTSALISIN
-403 LSAAIASL
+403 AAVDALYS
-411 EECIPYDI
+411 CVPYDM
-419 VSIDLTDSASRLGEI
+419 VAIDLTDCASLLGEI

>member
-1 MDNTTI
+1 MKNTTI

-14 GTGGISVIRVSGS
+14 GTGGISVIRISGEES
-27 ECINICD
+27 ITICD
-34 KIFRAKSNKSLV
+34 KVFCAKSKKSLK

-54 YGNIVVDGKIID
+54 YGYIVVNNEVID

-72 MRAPNTFTREDT
+72 MRAPNTFTREDV

-98 VLLAVISAGAT
+98 VLLSVIEAGAT
-109 LAAPGEFTKRAFLN
+109 LASPGEFTKRAFLN

-141 SSLALSVAANQLGGS
+141 SSLALSVAANQLGGA
-156 LSEDINNLR
+156 LSEDINSLR
-165 DSILEILAQINVTI
+165 DRILEILAKINVTI
-179 DYPEEDIDDIEKE
+179 DYPEEDIGDVEKE
-192 ELITKLKNA
+192 ELINELVLIKDKITE
-201 KVKMSAL
+201 L
-208 LETSHR
+208 LETSQR
-214 GKLIKDG
+214 GKLIRDG

-241 ARDARAIVTDIA
+241 ARDNRAIVTDIA

-277 GIRSTS
+277 GIRNTD

-306 VADSVTGISEE
+306 VADSVTGIE
-317 DKEIFESL
+317 DEDREIFASL
-325 DKKNVIVILNKSD
+325 DNKNVIVILNKSD
-338 IADIKADKLFEGYT
+338 VAECEVNDLFKGLPVLT
-352 VIKLSAKTGTG
+352 LSAKTGSG
-363 LDDLSSA
+363 LDALSKT
-370 IEEMFKLGQISA
+370 IENMFKLGKIAA

-393 KEALSSALNS
+393 KEALISALS
-403 LSAAIASL
+403 SVSRAISALSNFV
-411 EECIPYDI
+411 PYDI
-419 VSIDLTDSASRLGEI
+419 VAIDITDAASYLGEI
-434 TGKTVSDEIVDKIFA
+434 TGKTVSEEIVDKIFA